1 MGSQTDTFSTV
12 HHLPLA
18 ALGFVIAPY
27 LTAVLYLE
35 ATHTHEEKVFYPH
48 MVGVNLLL
56 SVCANSCHH
65 VCDCRCSLPSL
76 FFTSFFFSLH
86 SAPAGTNAQG
96 ISLEGDSPCAQLN
109 VLMNVWFIVLGC
121 RITLLPPAHP
131 FVMPP
136 IPHFHPRP
144 RRRRSAHC
152 STSTASTSG
161 TPHTTSTA
169 PLLPCTRRVTQQGQQ
184 QRFYIDAAAGVCDLI
199 LCAWFARPVEVSV

>member
-35 ATHTHEEKVFYPH
+35 ATHKHEEKVFYPH

-76 FFTSFFFSLH
+76 FFTSFFSP
-86 SAPAGTNAQG
+86 STRPPQAQMHKAFPWKVTP
-96 ISLEGDSPCAQLN
+96 LARN
-109 VLMNVWFIVLGC
+109 
-121 RITLLPPAHP
+121 
-131 FVMPP
+131 
-136 IPHFHPRP
+136 
-144 RRRRSAHC
+144 
-152 STSTASTSG
+152 STS
-161 TPHTTSTA
+161 
-169 PLLPCTRRVTQQGQQ
+169 
-184 QRFYIDAAAGVCDLI
+184 
-199 LCAWFARPVEVSV
+199 